1 MNREQCRRC
10 VHFKTFPG
18 RRSAKQSDGALMRRV
33 HSDEERAYPK
43 VGALFFSVSRAKK
56 KNRASLSVFFSLTS

>member
-10 VHFKTFPG
+10 VHC
-18 RRSAKQSDGALMRRV
+18 AGALMRRV
-33 HSDEERAYPK
+33 HSDEERACPE